1 MKFHLTDIVQTMLY
15 GEFPVD
21 SLLSE
26 LQTVAE
32 RAEIKLMLKEVC
44 KVEMILTQRLA
55 ALMSNLQQAKAAG
68 SSVAT
73 EKKHRALSESKKLMT
88 VLHDM
93 RRANQV
99 SRTLVQFIDDFNIN
113 TNSSITPEIPSQ
125 VYETNQEFNAKSQL
139 LRGSLDS
146 LKQKLARCFRHVDCL
161 DDSMTFNKMPV
172 DKVE

>member
-113 TNSSITPEIPSQ
+113 TNSSITLEIPSQ

-139 LRGSLDS
+139 LRVIEQMWHLFCGNQIIL
-146 LKQKLARCFRHVDCL
+146 LRRVH
-161 DDSMTFNKMPV
+161 
-172 DKVE
+172 